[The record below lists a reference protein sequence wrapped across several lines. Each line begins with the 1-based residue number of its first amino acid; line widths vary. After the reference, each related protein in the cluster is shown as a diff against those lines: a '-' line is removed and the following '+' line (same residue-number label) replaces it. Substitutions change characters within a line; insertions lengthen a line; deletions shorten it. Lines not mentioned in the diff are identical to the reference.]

1 MQQTYKTTVRVLAK
15 ESRKPLQGVKVGLFD
30 RDEKSDDDLLG
41 VAITNSVG
49 EASFTYTRADF
60 TDDALG
66 TVDDSRIPRP
76 IINGDIYPDLYAVL
90 YDDDDAVILSERDNA
105 TKDYQASVLVVH
117 LDEALAAD
125 NGLLDD

>member
-1 MQQTYKTTVRVLAK
+1 M
-15 ESRKPLQGVKVGLFD
+15 GLFD

-41 VAITNSVG
+41 VAITNSAG
-49 EASFTYTRADF
+49 EANFTYTRADF

-76 IINGDIYPDLYAVL
+76 IINGDIYPDLYAVV

-117 LDEALAAD
+117 LDETFASER
-125 NGLLDD
+125 GLLDD